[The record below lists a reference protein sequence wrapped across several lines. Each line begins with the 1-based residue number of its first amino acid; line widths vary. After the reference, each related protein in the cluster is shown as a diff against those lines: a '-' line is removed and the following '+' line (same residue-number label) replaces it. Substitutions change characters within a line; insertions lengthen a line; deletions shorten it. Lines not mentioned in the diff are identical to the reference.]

1 MIDGLR
7 KWWQEKT
14 GEEETPFDGEAP
26 VWLISMLFHLVLMF
40 VLAFV
45 TINYKEPQL
54 TLIVQVPVEEE
65 LEEFELPQE
74 IYFNQQPQQNI
85 GANSSNSSEMAFSE
99 APIVD
104 LISEVPSPV
113 ELQPTD
119 VPQIEIQ
126 NMIQIA
132 TGLHQNDNLAVRGA
146 AGVGE
151 TGAVGAVDRITHEII
166 LSLEQRK
173 TLVVW
178 LFDQSGSLTRQRSMI
193 RERFER
199 IYDELG
205 VIEAAGNP
213 AFSKHDDKPLLTAVV
228 AFGNNVTLVT
238 PKPTDNINE
247 IQEAIANIP
256 QDDSGVERVFSAVSM
271 TLEKFRGLRT
281 PDPKTKQ
288 PERNVMIVVFTDEVG
303 DDQEQGLEE
312 TVKLSRRYTVPV
324 YVVGVPAPFGRSET
338 LVKWVDPDPNYDQ
351 TPQWGRVNQGPES
364 YLPERIRLTS
374 PGDIDADEPID
385 SGFGPYSLTRL
396 AYETGGIY
404 FAVHPNRNVNRA
416 VSRGE
421 IEEFSAHLK
430 YFFDPSV
437 MRNYRPDYVSKD
449 EYVRRVSQNKARM
462 ALIQAAQRSPTST
475 MDAPQLRFV
484 KTDEAAFV
492 NALSEAQ
499 KTAAK
504 LEPKIEELY
513 QILKLGEADREK
525 ENVLRW
531 EAGYDLAMGKV
542 MAAKA
547 RTEGYNGMLALAKR
561 GLNFKDPQSNTWV
574 LEPSDEVSLGS
585 QMEKVAEKAKEY
597 LQRVVD
603 EHSGTPWAMLAQR
616 ELDQKMSW
624 QWTEQFTD
632 PAPRGEGGGGNAPPP
647 SDDKAK
653 MLKKPAPKRSVPP
666 L

>member
-1 MIDGLR
+1 
-7 KWWQEKT
+7 
-14 GEEETPFDGEAP
+14 
-26 VWLISMLFHLVLMF
+26 
-40 VLAFV
+40 
-45 TINYKEPQL
+45 
-54 TLIVQVPVEEE
+54 
-65 LEEFELPQE
+65 
-74 IYFNQQPQQNI
+74 
-85 GANSSNSSEMAFSE
+85 
-99 APIVD
+99 
-104 LISEVPSPV
+104 
-113 ELQPTD
+113 
-119 VPQIEIQ
+119 
-126 NMIQIA
+126 
-132 TGLHQNDNLAVRGA
+132 
-146 AGVGE
+146 
-151 TGAVGAVDRITHEII
+151 
-166 LSLEQRK
+166 
-173 TLVVW
+173 
-178 LFDQSGSLTRQRSMI
+178 
-193 RERFER
+193 
-199 IYDELG
+199 
-205 VIEAAGNP
+205 
-213 AFSKHDDKPLLTAVV
+213 
-228 AFGNNVTLVT
+228 
-238 PKPTDNINE
+238 
-247 IQEAIANIP
+247 
-256 QDDSGVERVFSAVSM
+256 
-271 TLEKFRGLRT
+271 
-281 PDPKTKQ
+281 
-288 PERNVMIVVFTDEVG
+288 
-303 DDQEQGLEE
+303 
-312 TVKLSRRYTVPV
+312 V